1 MHLKSLEI
9 QGFKSFPERT
19 LIEFHPGVT
28 AIVGPNGSGKS
39 NVTDAIRW
47 VLGEQSVKTLRGA
60 RMEDIIFTGTQSRKA
75 MSFAEVTMTIDNTD
89 QKLPYEYSEIQVTR
103 RLYRSGESE
112 YLLNKTHCRLKDIVS
127 LFMDTGLGRDGYSI
141 VGQGKVD
148 DILSHR
154 SEDRRKIFEEAS
166 GIVKFK
172 TRKEEAEKKL
182 QNTDQNLLRINDII
196 QELSEQM
203 DPLAE
208 QAAAAEKY
216 INLKD
221 ELKEIELA
229 YMLDQAD
236 QLTNRQHDAQIE
248 KTSLEKDLL
257 KQQDILAAMR
267 EENKQASDDI
277 HALDEAIEQQREKI
291 NQSNLRANELSGESA
306 LSSEKIAQLRERIT
320 EGSNIIAESKT
331 ALDVLANDISGR
343 QKKLESLQKQKK
355 IYSERLIQAQNDMQE
370 LLQTLSKQENE
381 LVEWKNQLDRRLEAV
396 YEHRTELGQQKT
408 QYDLISQRIRSIEL
422 ESGGL
427 SSDRN
432 RLQFQIEDLKEKFVD
447 LNNKFEYTKNELKSA
462 EHEVEQQR
470 LICAELSKVLEQK
483 KQQHRNAEYK
493 LKTLENMEKSHE
505 GYHES
510 VKNIMRLAETDPN
523 LSLGVRGTLGELIT
537 VDERFELA
545 AETALGASVQNIV
558 TDNDRTASR
567 LISWLKQNR
576 AGRATFLPIN
586 QIRGRR
592 LERQLENQL
601 EKLPGYLGVGSDIVD
616 GNAEIKEIISSQLG
630 RVVFV
635 DNIDNARQMARA
647 VNFSVRL
654 VTLEGD
660 VMNPGG
666 SMTGGYQRHNSSGLL
681 GRSRDINELSSTIQ
695 NLQIEIDNEQKNLET
710 AEHKLHNA
718 GRRSQE
724 ISQQVTDLS
733 HQKVRDEAQI
743 ASVIEEFERLQGR
756 ITVMEQEAQQLR
768 EQSSESKTQQ
778 KTIEQEIE
786 TQQFEIEKLR
796 LAISER
802 ESDNKAEQQKRDD
815 MRESITDYKVS
826 LNSVEESLSA
836 MQELSD
842 RIEQERISHQS
853 RIEKQQL
860 TISNC
865 EQEIEQLNTQQ
876 DKLQE
881 ETENCQIVIKEL
893 SAGISDLIT
902 QREQLESRQ
911 SGYYDQLE
919 LATGRMSSIQN
930 EITRAESKYSRLEL
944 QLDELKNRL
953 WEEYELTIMQADAW
967 RKTVDNHQEALKVIN
982 SLKNRIKNLG
992 AVNLTAIESYAS
1004 LKERYEF
1011 MSNQRNDIEHARQ
1024 KLNAVISE
1032 LTEAMREQFISH
1044 FHLINENFRR
1054 VFSELFGGG
1063 MAELNLEDTDDVLS
1077 CGIEIKAQPPGKR
1090 LQNLTLLSG
1099 GERCLT
1105 AIALLF
1111 AILKLRPTPFCVL
1124 DEVEA
1129 ALDDANVSRFTEYI
1143 RNYAEASQ
1151 FILVTHR
1158 KGTMEAADRLYGV
1171 TMQERGISRILSM
1184 KLSDEIIA

>member
-1 MHLKSLEI
+1 
-9 QGFKSFPERT
+9 
-19 LIEFHPGVT
+19 
-28 AIVGPNGSGKS
+28 
-39 NVTDAIRW
+39 
-47 VLGEQSVKTLRGA
+47 
-60 RMEDIIFTGTQSRKA
+60 
-75 MSFAEVTMTIDNTD
+75 
-89 QKLPYEYSEIQVTR
+89 
-103 RLYRSGESE
+103 
-112 YLLNKTHCRLKDIVS
+112 
-127 LFMDTGLGRDGYSI
+127 MDTGLGRDGYSI

-537 VDERFELA
+537 VDEMFELA

-893 SAGISDLIT
+893 SVGISDLIT

>member
-236 QLTNRQHDAQIE
+236 QLTNRQHDAQTE

-537 VDERFELA
+537 VDEKFELA

-953 WEEYELTIMQADAW
+953 WEEYELTIMQADTW

>member
-537 VDERFELA
+537 VDEKFELA

-1004 LKERYEF
+1004 LKVRYEF

-1129 ALDDANVSRFTEYI
+1129 ALDDANVNRFTEYI

>member
-236 QLTNRQHDAQIE
+236 QLTDRQHDAQIE
-248 KTSLEKDLL
+248 KNSLEKDLL

-355 IYSERLIQAQNDMQE
+355 IYSERLSQAQNDMQE

-396 YEHRTELGQQKT
+396 YEQRTELGQQKT

-447 LNNKFEYTKNELKSA
+447 LNNKFEYTKNELKAA
-462 EHEVEQQR
+462 EREVEQQR
-470 LICAELSKVLEQK
+470 LICAELSKSLEQK

-510 VKNIMRLAETDPN
+510 VKNIMRLVETDRN
-523 LSLGVRGTLGELIT
+523 LSSGVRGTLGELIT
-537 VDERFELA
+537 VDEKFELA

-601 EKLPGYLGVGSDIVD
+601 AKLPGYLGIGNDIVD
-616 GNAEIKEIISSQLG
+616 GDAEIKEIISSQLG

-681 GRSRDINELSSTIQ
+681 GRSRDINELGSTIQ

-710 AEHKLHNA
+710 VEQKLHNA

-881 ETENCQIVIKEL
+881 ETQNCQIVIKEL

-930 EITRAESKYSRLEL
+930 EITRTESKYSRLEL

-967 RKTVDNHQEALKVIN
+967 RKTVDNHQEALKIIN

>member
-537 VDERFELA
+537 VDEKFELA

-695 NLQIEIDNEQKNLET
+695 NLQIKIDNEQKNLET

>member
-695 NLQIEIDNEQKNLET
+695 NLQIKIDNEQKNLET

>member
-1 MHLKSLEI
+1 LK
-9 QGFKSFPERT
+9 
-19 LIEFHPGVT
+19 
-28 AIVGPNGSGKS
+28 
-39 NVTDAIRW
+39 
-47 VLGEQSVKTLRGA
+47 
-60 RMEDIIFTGTQSRKA
+60 
-75 MSFAEVTMTIDNTD
+75 
-89 QKLPYEYSEIQVTR
+89 
-103 RLYRSGESE
+103 
-112 YLLNKTHCRLKDIVS
+112 
-127 LFMDTGLGRDGYSI
+127 
-141 VGQGKVD
+141 
-148 DILSHR
+148 
-154 SEDRRKIFEEAS
+154 
-166 GIVKFK
+166 
-172 TRKEEAEKKL
+172 
-182 QNTDQNLLRINDII
+182 
-196 QELSEQM
+196 
-203 DPLAE
+203 
-208 QAAAAEKY
+208 AAE
-216 INLKD
+216 
-221 ELKEIELA
+221 
-229 YMLDQAD
+229 
-236 QLTNRQHDAQIE
+236 R
-248 KTSLEKDLL
+248 
-257 KQQDILAAMR
+257 
-267 EENKQASDDI
+267 
-277 HALDEAIEQQREKI
+277 
-291 NQSNLRANELSGESA
+291 
-306 LSSEKIAQLRERIT
+306 
-320 EGSNIIAESKT
+320 
-331 ALDVLANDISGR
+331 
-343 QKKLESLQKQKK
+343 
-355 IYSERLIQAQNDMQE
+355 
-370 LLQTLSKQENE
+370 
-381 LVEWKNQLDRRLEAV
+381 
-396 YEHRTELGQQKT
+396 
-408 QYDLISQRIRSIEL
+408 
-422 ESGGL
+422 
-427 SSDRN
+427 
-432 RLQFQIEDLKEKFVD
+432 
-447 LNNKFEYTKNELKSA
+447 
-462 EHEVEQQR
+462 EVEQQR
-470 LICAELSKVLEQK
+470 LICAELSKSLEQK

-537 VDERFELA
+537 VDEKFELA

>member
-1 MHLKSLEI
+1 
-9 QGFKSFPERT
+9 
-19 LIEFHPGVT
+19 
-28 AIVGPNGSGKS
+28 
-39 NVTDAIRW
+39 
-47 VLGEQSVKTLRGA
+47 
-60 RMEDIIFTGTQSRKA
+60 
-75 MSFAEVTMTIDNTD
+75 
-89 QKLPYEYSEIQVTR
+89 
-103 RLYRSGESE
+103 
-112 YLLNKTHCRLKDIVS
+112 
-127 LFMDTGLGRDGYSI
+127 
-141 VGQGKVD
+141 
-148 DILSHR
+148 
-154 SEDRRKIFEEAS
+154 
-166 GIVKFK
+166 
-172 TRKEEAEKKL
+172 
-182 QNTDQNLLRINDII
+182 
-196 QELSEQM
+196 
-203 DPLAE
+203 
-208 QAAAAEKY
+208 
-216 INLKD
+216 
-221 ELKEIELA
+221 
-229 YMLDQAD
+229 
-236 QLTNRQHDAQIE
+236 
-248 KTSLEKDLL
+248 
-257 KQQDILAAMR
+257 
-267 EENKQASDDI
+267 
-277 HALDEAIEQQREKI
+277 
-291 NQSNLRANELSGESA
+291 
-306 LSSEKIAQLRERIT
+306 
-320 EGSNIIAESKT
+320 
-331 ALDVLANDISGR
+331 
-343 QKKLESLQKQKK
+343 
-355 IYSERLIQAQNDMQE
+355 
-370 LLQTLSKQENE
+370 
-381 LVEWKNQLDRRLEAV
+381 
-396 YEHRTELGQQKT
+396 
-408 QYDLISQRIRSIEL
+408 
-422 ESGGL
+422 
-427 SSDRN
+427 
-432 RLQFQIEDLKEKFVD
+432 
-447 LNNKFEYTKNELKSA
+447 
-462 EHEVEQQR
+462 
-470 LICAELSKVLEQK
+470 
-483 KQQHRNAEYK
+483 
-493 LKTLENMEKSHE
+493 
-505 GYHES
+505 
-510 VKNIMRLAETDPN
+510 
-523 LSLGVRGTLGELIT
+523 
-537 VDERFELA
+537 
-545 AETALGASVQNIV
+545 
-558 TDNDRTASR
+558 
-567 LISWLKQNR
+567 
-576 AGRATFLPIN
+576 
-586 QIRGRR
+586 
-592 LERQLENQL
+592 
-601 EKLPGYLGVGSDIVD
+601 
-616 GNAEIKEIISSQLG
+616 
-630 RVVFV
+630 
-635 DNIDNARQMARA
+635 
-647 VNFSVRL
+647 
-654 VTLEGD
+654 
-660 VMNPGG
+660 
-666 SMTGGYQRHNSSGLL
+666 
-681 GRSRDINELSSTIQ
+681 
-695 NLQIEIDNEQKNLET
+695 
-710 AEHKLHNA
+710 
-718 GRRSQE
+718 
-724 ISQQVTDLS
+724 
-733 HQKVRDEAQI
+733 
-743 ASVIEEFERLQGR
+743 
-756 ITVMEQEAQQLR
+756 MEQEAQQLR

-865 EQEIEQLNTQQ
+865 EQEIDQLNTQQ

-881 ETENCQIVIKEL
+881 ETQNCQIVIKEL

-930 EITRAESKYSRLEL
+930 EITRTESKYSRLEL

-967 RKTVDNHQEALKVIN
+967 RKTVDNHQEALKIIN

-1129 ALDDANVSRFTEYI
+1129 ALDDANVNRFTEYI

>member
-1 MHLKSLEI
+1 MK
-9 QGFKSFPERT
+9 
-19 LIEFHPGVT
+19 
-28 AIVGPNGSGKS
+28 
-39 NVTDAIRW
+39 
-47 VLGEQSVKTLRGA
+47 
-60 RMEDIIFTGTQSRKA
+60 
-75 MSFAEVTMTIDNTD
+75 
-89 QKLPYEYSEIQVTR
+89 
-103 RLYRSGESE
+103 
-112 YLLNKTHCRLKDIVS
+112 
-127 LFMDTGLGRDGYSI
+127 
-141 VGQGKVD
+141 
-148 DILSHR
+148 
-154 SEDRRKIFEEAS
+154 
-166 GIVKFK
+166 
-172 TRKEEAEKKL
+172 
-182 QNTDQNLLRINDII
+182 
-196 QELSEQM
+196 
-203 DPLAE
+203 
-208 QAAAAEKY
+208 AAE
-216 INLKD
+216 
-221 ELKEIELA
+221 
-229 YMLDQAD
+229 
-236 QLTNRQHDAQIE
+236 R
-248 KTSLEKDLL
+248 
-257 KQQDILAAMR
+257 
-267 EENKQASDDI
+267 
-277 HALDEAIEQQREKI
+277 
-291 NQSNLRANELSGESA
+291 
-306 LSSEKIAQLRERIT
+306 
-320 EGSNIIAESKT
+320 
-331 ALDVLANDISGR
+331 
-343 QKKLESLQKQKK
+343 
-355 IYSERLIQAQNDMQE
+355 
-370 LLQTLSKQENE
+370 
-381 LVEWKNQLDRRLEAV
+381 
-396 YEHRTELGQQKT
+396 
-408 QYDLISQRIRSIEL
+408 
-422 ESGGL
+422 
-427 SSDRN
+427 
-432 RLQFQIEDLKEKFVD
+432 
-447 LNNKFEYTKNELKSA
+447 
-462 EHEVEQQR
+462 EVEQQR
-470 LICAELSKVLEQK
+470 LICAELSKSLEQK

-537 VDERFELA
+537 VDEKFELA

>member
-537 VDERFELA
+537 VDEKFELA

>member
-291 NQSNLRANELSGESA
+291 NQSNLRAIELSGESA

-396 YEHRTELGQQKT
+396 YEHRTEL
-408 QYDLISQRIRSIEL
+408 
-422 ESGGL
+422 
-427 SSDRN
+427 
-432 RLQFQIEDLKEKFVD
+432 V
-447 LNNKFEYTKNELKSA
+447 NK
-462 EHEVEQQR
+462 
-470 LICAELSKVLEQK
+470 
-483 KQQHRNAEYK
+483 K
-493 LKTLENMEKSHE
+493 L
-505 GYHES
+505 
-510 VKNIMRLAETDPN
+510 
-523 LSLGVRGTLGELIT
+523 
-537 VDERFELA
+537 
-545 AETALGASVQNIV
+545 
-558 TDNDRTASR
+558 
-567 LISWLKQNR
+567 
-576 AGRATFLPIN
+576 
-586 QIRGRR
+586 
-592 LERQLENQL
+592 
-601 EKLPGYLGVGSDIVD
+601 
-616 GNAEIKEIISSQLG
+616 
-630 RVVFV
+630 
-635 DNIDNARQMARA
+635 
-647 VNFSVRL
+647 
-654 VTLEGD
+654 
-660 VMNPGG
+660 
-666 SMTGGYQRHNSSGLL
+666 SMT
-681 GRSRDINELSSTIQ
+681 
-695 NLQIEIDNEQKNLET
+695 
-710 AEHKLHNA
+710 
-718 GRRSQE
+718 
-724 ISQQVTDLS
+724 
-733 HQKVRDEAQI
+733 
-743 ASVIEEFERLQGR
+743 
-756 ITVMEQEAQQLR
+756 
-768 EQSSESKTQQ
+768 
-778 KTIEQEIE
+778 
-786 TQQFEIEKLR
+786 
-796 LAISER
+796 
-802 ESDNKAEQQKRDD
+802 
-815 MRESITDYKVS
+815 
-826 LNSVEESLSA
+826 
-836 MQELSD
+836 
-842 RIEQERISHQS
+842 
-853 RIEKQQL
+853 
-860 TISNC
+860 
-865 EQEIEQLNTQQ
+865 
-876 DKLQE
+876 
-881 ETENCQIVIKEL
+881 
-893 SAGISDLIT
+893 
-902 QREQLESRQ
+902 
-911 SGYYDQLE
+911 
-919 LATGRMSSIQN
+919 
-930 EITRAESKYSRLEL
+930 
-944 QLDELKNRL
+944 
-953 WEEYELTIMQADAW
+953 
-967 RKTVDNHQEALKVIN
+967 
-982 SLKNRIKNLG
+982 
-992 AVNLTAIESYAS
+992 
-1004 LKERYEF
+1004 
-1011 MSNQRNDIEHARQ
+1011 
-1024 KLNAVISE
+1024 
-1032 LTEAMREQFISH
+1032 
-1044 FHLINENFRR
+1044 
-1054 VFSELFGGG
+1054 
-1063 MAELNLEDTDDVLS
+1063 
-1077 CGIEIKAQPPGKR
+1077 
-1090 LQNLTLLSG
+1090 
-1099 GERCLT
+1099 
-1105 AIALLF
+1105 
-1111 AILKLRPTPFCVL
+1111 
-1124 DEVEA
+1124 
-1129 ALDDANVSRFTEYI
+1129 
-1143 RNYAEASQ
+1143 
-1151 FILVTHR
+1151 
-1158 KGTMEAADRLYGV
+1158 
-1171 TMQERGISRILSM
+1171 
-1184 KLSDEIIA
+1184 